1 MSSSLK
7 PCPDDKTAYLKYSG
21 DSSTL
26 YICLVEDKRHIR
38 EELEKAINEEIKQSG
53 LNRDLI
59 GIGPGEIV
67 EKVAGFLV
75 ELRNAIDKSI
85 SEIYGER
92 GFRDI
97 SVPRVDEDKVNPGEF
112 AGNFLVYSS
121 GRSDIVLHVEPKIG
135 WDGYIKML
143 RETRQSIDLFAR
155 ETGVLE
161 PLLGNFYYPSLSS
174 PISYSI
180 LLLRLTE
187 LILSSTPPKK
197 TVKLEV
203 LSEGVVGRPI
213 VARTIKYILQGNP
226 FGVYERIRIEPHDY
240 PYMLLARFHHELS
253 SRLGEV
259 LETLREA
266 LEKEEFYGLIAEK
279 LGILQGLH
287 VHYLTTPPLHQ
298 AFNILI
304 RENIP
309 DHELIQEARKA
320 SRVNLYFGLLADL
333 YEMYLSDIGL
343 IHEYVEKGAI
353 VPSASSKIYELW
365 VLTRIVGFL
374 EEKHGT
380 MPSVD
385 KYKDLYL
392 VLKSKNVRLMY
403 NMPQY
408 GFFTRKLKDS
418 KLLYAP
424 YRIRPDFIVEAEKE
438 SIKETVVY
446 DAKYKV
452 KLSMSDLVKLLAYI
466 AEFSTPVVEN
476 SEKLLTGAFYKL
488 CMKPSCVVEYHSPI
502 VKNHA
507 LPMKVVI
514 HLYALDPRMPDDWV
528 NAVVEQSLCPLI

>member
-1 MSSSLK
+1 
-7 PCPDDKTAYLKYSG
+7 
-21 DSSTL
+21 
-26 YICLVEDKRHIR
+26 VEDRRHEK
-38 EELEKAINEEIKQSG
+38 EELERAINEEIKQSG
-53 LNRDLI
+53 VNRDLI
-59 GIGPGEIV
+59 GIGAGEIV
-67 EKVAGFLV
+67 GKVAGFLV

-121 GRSDIVLHVEPKIG
+121 GKSDIVLHVEPKIG

-143 RETRQSIDLFAR
+143 RETRQSIDLFTG

-161 PLLGNFYYPSLSS
+161 PLVGNFYYPSLSS

-187 LILSSTPPKK
+187 HILSSTPPKK

-203 LSEGVVGRPI
+203 LSEGVVGRPV
-213 VARTIKYILQGNP
+213 VAKTMKYILQGNP
-226 FGVYERIRIEPHDY
+226 FGVYERIRVEPHDY

-259 LETLREA
+259 LEILHEA

-320 SRVNLYFGLLADL
+320 SRANPYFGLLADL

-374 EEKHGT
+374 EKKHGA
-380 MPSVD
+380 MPRVD
-385 KYKDLYL
+385 EYKDLYL

-403 NMPQY
+403 SKPRY
-408 GFFTRKLKDS
+408 GFFTRKLRDS
-418 KLLYAP
+418 KLLYNP
-424 YRIRPDFIVEAEKE
+424 YRIRPDFIVKAEKD

-446 DAKYKV
+446 DAKYK
-452 KLSMSDLVKLLAYI
+452 LRLTMSDLVKLLVYI
-466 AEFSTPVVEN
+466 AEFSTPIVEN
-476 SEKLLTGAFYKL
+476 NEKLLKGAFYKL
-488 CMKPSCVVEYHSPI
+488 CMNPSCTEENHSPI

-507 LPMKVVI
+507 LPMKVAI
-514 HLYALDPRMPDDWV
+514 HLYTLDPRMPDDRV
-528 NAVVEQSLCPLI
+528 NAVVERSLRPLI

>member
-7 PCPDDKTAYLKYSG
+7 PCPERKTAYLDYSG
-21 DSSTL
+21 GSSTL
-26 YICLVEDKRHIR
+26 YVCLVEDRRYRK
-38 EELEKAINEEIKQSG
+38 EELKKAIDEEIKQRG
-53 LNRDLI
+53 LNRDYI
-59 GIGPGEIV
+59 GVEPEEIV
-67 EKVAGFLV
+67 ERVAGFLM

-97 SVPRVDEDKVNPGEF
+97 SAPRVDEDKVNPGEF
-112 AGNFLVYSS
+112 AGNFIVYRS
-121 GRSDIVLHVEPKIG
+121 GKSDIVLHVEPKIG
-135 WDGYIKML
+135 WDGYINML

-161 PLLGNFYYPSLSS
+161 PLLSNFYYPSLSS
-174 PISYSI
+174 PISYSV

-203 LSEGVVGRPI
+203 LSEGIVGRPI
-213 VARTIKYILQGNP
+213 VAKTMKYILQGNP
-226 FGVYERIRIEPHDY
+226 FGVYERNRVEPHDY

-253 SRLGEV
+253 SRLNEI
-259 LETLREA
+259 LETLHEA
-266 LEKEEFYGLIAEK
+266 LKKEEFYGLIAEK

-298 AFNILI
+298 AYNILI

-320 SRVNLYFGLLADL
+320 SRANPYFGLLADL

-343 IHEYVEKGAI
+343 IHEYMEKGAI

-365 VLTRIVGFL
+365 VLTRIVSFL
-374 EEKHGT
+374 EKKYGA
-380 MPSVD
+380 MPRVD
-385 KYKDLYL
+385 EYKDLYL
-392 VLKSKNVRLMY
+392 VLKLKNVRLIY
-403 NMPQY
+403 NKPRY
-408 GFFTRKLKDS
+408 GFFTRRLKDS
-418 KLLYAP
+418 KLLYTP

-452 KLSMSDLVKLLAYI
+452 KLTMSDLVKLLAYI
-466 AEFSTPVVEN
+466 AEFSTPVTVN
-476 SEKLLTGAFYKL
+476 NEKLLAGAFYKL
-488 CMKPSCVVEYHSPI
+488 CIRPSCGEKYYSSI
-502 VKNHA
+502 VKNRA

-514 HLYALDPRMPDDWV
+514 HLYTLDPRMPSDRV
-528 NAVVEQSLCPLI
+528 NTVIDQSLRPLL

>member
-1 MSSSLK
+1 MFSSLK
-7 PCPDDKTAYLKYSG
+7 PCPHGKTAYLKYSG

-26 YICLVEDKRHIR
+26 YICLVEDKRHMK
-38 EELEKAINEEIKQSG
+38 EKLEKAIDEELEQIG
-53 LNRDLI
+53 VNRDLI
-59 GIGPGEIV
+59 GIGAEEIV
-67 EKVAGFLV
+67 RKVAEFLV

-112 AGNFLVYSS
+112 AGNFIVYSS

-135 WDGYIKML
+135 WDGYVKML

-203 LSEGVVGRPI
+203 LSKGVVGRPI
-213 VARTIKYILQGNP
+213 VARTMKYILQGNP
-226 FGVYERIRIEPHDY
+226 FGVYERIRVEPHDY

-259 LETLREA
+259 LEILHEA
-266 LEKEEFYGLIAEK
+266 LRNEEFYGLIAEK
-279 LGILQGLH
+279 LGILQGFH

-343 IHEYVEKGAI
+343 IHEYVEKGTI

-374 EEKHGT
+374 KNMHGS

-385 KYKDLYL
+385 KCKDLYL
-392 VLKSKNVRLMY
+392 VLKSRSMRLMY

-418 KLLYAP
+418 KLLYNP
-424 YRIRPDFIVEAEKE
+424 YKIRPDFIVEAEKE

-514 HLYALDPRMPDDWV
+514 HLYTLDPRMPDDWV
-528 NAVVEQSLCPLI
+528 NAVVEQSLRPLI

>member
-7 PCPDDKTAYLKYSG
+7 PCPERKTAYLDYSG
-21 DSSTL
+21 GSSAL
-26 YICLVEDKRHIR
+26 YICLVEDRRHR
-38 EELEKAINEEIKQSG
+38 KEELKKAINEEIKQRG
-53 LNRDLI
+53 LNRDYI
-59 GIGPGEIV
+59 GVEPGEIV
-67 EKVAGFLV
+67 ERVAGFLM

-97 SVPRVDEDKVNPGEF
+97 SAPRVDDDKVNPGEF
-112 AGNFLVYSS
+112 AGNFLVYRS
-121 GRSDIVLHVEPKIG
+121 GKNDIVLHVEPKIG
-135 WDGYIKML
+135 WDGYINML

-161 PLLGNFYYPSLSS
+161 PLLGNLYYPSLSS

-203 LSEGVVGRPI
+203 LSEGVVRRPI
-213 VARTIKYILQGNP
+213 VARTIRYILQGNP
-226 FGVYERIRIEPHDY
+226 FGVYERIRVEPHDY

-253 SRLGEV
+253 SRLSEV
-259 LETLREA
+259 LETLHEA
-266 LEKEEFYGLIAEK
+266 LKKEEFYGLIAEK

-287 VHYLTTPPLHQ
+287 VHYLTTPPIHQ

-304 RENIP
+304 RENIL

-320 SRVNLYFGLLADL
+320 SRANPYFGLLADL

-343 IHEYVEKGAI
+343 IHEYMEKGAI

-374 EEKHGT
+374 EKKYGA
-380 MPSVD
+380 MPRVD

-392 VLKSKNVRLMY
+392 VLKSKNVRLIY
-403 NMPQY
+403 NMPRY
-408 GFFTRKLKDS
+408 GFFTRRLKDS
-418 KLLYAP
+418 KLLYTP

-452 KLSMSDLVKLLAYI
+452 KLTVSDLVKLLAYI
-466 AEFSTPVVEN
+466 AEFSTPVTVN
-476 SEKLLTGAFYKL
+476 NEKLLAGAFYKL
-488 CMKPSCVVEYHSPI
+488 CIKPSCDVKYHSPI
-502 VKNHA
+502 VKNRA

-514 HLYALDPRMPDDWV
+514 HLYTLDPRMPGDWV
-528 NAVVEQSLCPLI
+528 NAVVEQSLRPLI